1 MLAMIIMKST
11 EIKKIMTSQVV
22 HLVMLRYTMDGSP
35 LEEAGDWAEQV
46 RFIFADE
53 NKAQLLADE
62 LESNYGKLDAEYYM
76 KSHHV
81 VP

>member
-1 MLAMIIMKST
+1 
-11 EIKKIMTSQVV
+11 
-22 HLVMLRYTMDGSP
+22 MDGSP

-53 NKAQLLADE
+53 DKAQLLADE